1 LHDVVPECALH
12 NSGLIDDTIYAEIAA
27 LCASCYLA
35 PTDAVP
41 VNVDDPD
48 PVDDESD
55 SDSDSS
61 DASSVQKDLDQAVN
75 DAEAVANAVPVI
87 DHTAVLNDM
96 HNDLVGHAGVYTTLQ
111 RVLHN
116 DRAWSSRTQMLA
128 NVDAFIKACVCC
140 QKMRKRRSSSL
151 LERHTISGSPFSE
164 LSIDM
169 LKLPSPDALGNKY
182 VVVIVDSFSHWVS
195 LVAVRNKSAF
205 DAARALMHVIGNFG
219 APLKLRSDGGQ
230 EFLGGVI
237 VGVTRL
243 MGVTKHVVV
252 PYTPTANGIVERANR
267 AVLERLREIIFSKRL
282 VRHTQHQW
290 SDLLPLVQRAINA
303 SDHSAIGTTP
313 ARILFGDSLD
323 LDRRLLSDMPEG
335 RTLDVLDYVDALAFN
350 RVLFWKKPIDI
361 KLKFANAMLTR
372 LSAISVSN
380 ATASSSILKLKLL
393 LWMIGCS

>member
-1 LHDVVPECALH
+1 
-12 NSGLIDDTIYAEIAA
+12 
-27 LCASCYLA
+27 
-35 PTDAVP
+35 
-41 VNVDDPD
+41 
-48 PVDDESD
+48 
-55 SDSDSS
+55 
-61 DASSVQKDLDQAVN
+61 
-75 DAEAVANAVPVI
+75 
-87 DHTAVLNDM
+87 
-96 HNDLVGHAGVYTTLQ
+96 
-111 RVLHN
+111 
-116 DRAWSSRTQMLA
+116 
-128 NVDAFIKACVCC
+128 
-140 QKMRKRRSSSL
+140 
-151 LERHTISGSPFSE
+151 
-164 LSIDM
+164 
-169 LKLPSPDALGNKY
+169 
-182 VVVIVDSFSHWVS
+182 
-195 LVAVRNKSAF
+195 
-205 DAARALMHVIGNFG
+205 
-219 APLKLRSDGGQ
+219 LRSDGGQ

-323 LDRRLLSDMPEG
+323 LDRCLLSDMPEG